1 MSVNRNKHF
10 TLSERIII
18 ETGINNGS
26 TKSAIAETLGKDKS
40 TVGKEIKA
48 HRVLKHFCPLPLE
61 CSNYR
66 GCPYERKC
74 SKDCPE
80 FSQFICK
87 RRDRS
92 PGACNGCSNYRT
104 CRFNKYYYQA
114 AEAHHEYQNTKTESR
129 EGFNIT
135 ADEVKRIG
143 EIIEP
148 LVKNGLSIYTI
159 LQTNPEINKSEK
171 TIYTYIEANLFKS
184 VGIDLG
190 VMNLR
195 KQVNR
200 RLPRDKKT
208 QCKPRNDYSYLKGRL
223 YEDYLAYM
231 EENPDAKVV
240 QLDTVYNDI
249 SNGPFMQ
256 TFKFIRY
263 KFFFSLLHNTK
274 TSASMN
280 EGILTLEELLG
291 EDVFNREVEVLL
303 TDRGSEFYGLK
314 DLEFRDDGSRRFR
327 LFYCDPMQSCQKGS
341 LENNHIEL
349 RYILPKETDL
359 RDLGLINQ
367 QAMNTVLSHINSF
380 PKENLNGKSSFE
392 VLQFFNRELFDKFLA
407 FGLQVIP
414 YQNIIL
420 KPYLLKSL
428 KK

>member
-1 MSVNRNKHF
+1 MSVNKNKHF

-26 TKSAIAETLGKDKS
+26 TKSALSEILGKDKS

-48 HRVLKHFCPLPLE
+48 HRVLKHSCPLPLE

-80 FSQFICK
+80 FSQFVCN

-92 PGACNGCSNYRT
+92 PGACNGCSTYKT
-104 CRFNKYYYQA
+104 CRFNKYFYLA
-114 AEAHHEYQNTKTESR
+114 DTAHHEYQCTKTESR

-135 ADEVKRIG
+135 TEEVKRIG
-143 EIIEP
+143 TIIEP
-148 LVKNGLSIYTI
+148 LVKKGLSIYAI
-159 LQTNPEINKSEK
+159 LQAHPEIKKSEK

-184 VGIDLG
+184 MGIDLG
-190 VMNLR
+190 VMDLR

-200 RLPRDKKT
+200 KLPKAKKN
-208 QCKPRNDYSYLKGRL
+208 QYKPRNDHSYLKGRL
-223 YEDYLAYM
+223 YEDYLSYI
-231 EENPDAKVV
+231 EENPNAKVL
-240 QLDTVYNDI
+240 QLDTVYNDV

-256 TFKFIRY
+256 TFKFIKY
-263 KFFFSLLHNTK
+263 NFLFSLLHQTK
-274 TSASMN
+274 DSASMN
-280 EGILTLEELLG
+280 KGILMLEEILG
-291 EDVFNREVEVLL
+291 SDLFNREAEVLL
-303 TDRGSEFYGLK
+303 TDRGSEFMALR
-314 DLEFRDDGSRRFR
+314 DIEFREDGSRRFR

-359 RDLGLINQ
+359 RDLGLTSQ
-367 QAMNTVLSHINSF
+367 QAMNSVLSHVNSF
-380 PKENLNGKSSFE
+380 PKENLDGKSSFE
-392 VLQFFNRELFDKFLA
+392 VLQFFNKELMDKFLA
-407 FGLQVIP
+407 FGLEMIKFEKL
-414 YQNIIL
+414 IL

>member
-1 MSVNRNKHF
+1 MSVNKNKHF

-48 HRVLKHFCPLPLE
+48 HRVLKHSCPLPLE

-148 LVKNGLSIYTI
+148 LVKNGLSIYSI
-159 LQTNPEINKSEK
+159 LQINPEINKSEK

-200 RLPRDKKT
+200 KLPRDKKT
-208 QCKPRNDYSYLKGRL
+208 QYKPRNDYSYLKGRL

-240 QLDTVYNDI
+240 ELDTVYNDI

-263 KFFFSLLHNTK
+263 NFFFSLLHDTK

-280 EGILTLEELLG
+280 EGILTLEEVLG

-314 DLEFRDDGSRRFR
+314 DIEFRDDGSRRFR

-367 QAMNTVLSHINSF
+367 QAMNAVLSHINSF